1 LSLSITVSDFT
12 GAFVVADVGIV
23 ADVFIGDIGV
33 ESIKD
38 VKTVFLPVD
47 PAVGDLV
54 IVVEDFD
61 GENKSLSIT
70 ISCNTLFLDNLSS
83 LFTDNNEMLSSI
95 SLSLLEDDNEE
106 ESECDGDGTTA
117 KNKTANN
124 NSTAID
130 NILFLWVYCL
140 LKINF
145 S

>member
-1 LSLSITVSDFT
+1 MSLSITVSDFT